1 MDLYKIL
8 HINERSMKLPSESI
22 NLIKDRDIGSL
33 SKIIEYTNKFH
44 SYFHFEQS
52 FAYLLCAF
60 LYKQMGKEEMMETYL
75 EKSLFQDHTNPIALE
90 FDDPAILDILSYDR
104 YFMSEDDFLDFAL
117 GDHLIDDLAEYI
129 DLETYRLVQYFK
141 GEEEDSFYKVTKA
154 PLQEYNPDGTHR
166 LAILHGLYEFKRNNI
181 ASALTYAL
189 ESVRNLEDSHKAYHM
204 YASELYK
211 ERARVFEK
219 VGEKALSK
227 NDLVKANDLYPA
239 FS

>member
-8 HINERSMKLPSESI
+8 HINERCIKLPSDKI
-22 NLIKDRDIGSL
+22 NLIRGTDIASL
-33 SKIIEYTNKFH
+33 SKLIDYANKFH

-60 LYKQMGKEEMMETYL
+60 LYKQMGKSEKVEEFL

-90 FDDPAILDILSYDR
+90 FDNPTILDILSYDR
-104 YFMSEDDFLDFAL
+104 HFMSEDDFLDFAL

-129 DLETYRLVQYFK
+129 DMEIYNLERHFK
-141 GEEEDSFYKVTKA
+141 GEEGDSTYKLSKE
-154 PLQEYNPDGTHR
+154 PLREYDPESTHR
-166 LAILHGLYEFKRNNI
+166 MAILHSLYEIKRDNI

-189 ESVRNLEDSHKAYHM
+189 EAARNLEDSHQAYHK

-211 ERARVFEK
+211 DRARVFEEMGQK
-219 VGEKALSK
+219 SLSK
-227 NDLVKANDLYPA
+227 NDLVKANDLFPA
-239 FS
+239 LS